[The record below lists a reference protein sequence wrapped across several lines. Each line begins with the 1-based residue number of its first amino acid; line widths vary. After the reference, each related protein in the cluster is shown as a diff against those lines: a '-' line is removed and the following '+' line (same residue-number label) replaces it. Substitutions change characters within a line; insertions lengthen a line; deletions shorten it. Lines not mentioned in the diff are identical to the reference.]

1 MLKEVKS
8 FNTFIYEIFNT
19 PLHSRK
25 EVPIMSNLS
34 SGREKIL
41 KFLDEHKMSVA
52 DLASAYSVNR
62 SELSNYLNGNIE
74 SEKGNKLI
82 LKIISDF
89 KIR

>member
-1 MLKEVKS
+1 
-8 FNTFIYEIFNT
+8 
-19 PLHSRK
+19 
-25 EVPIMSNLS
+25 MSNLS

-62 SELSNYLNGNIE
+62 SELSNYLNANIE